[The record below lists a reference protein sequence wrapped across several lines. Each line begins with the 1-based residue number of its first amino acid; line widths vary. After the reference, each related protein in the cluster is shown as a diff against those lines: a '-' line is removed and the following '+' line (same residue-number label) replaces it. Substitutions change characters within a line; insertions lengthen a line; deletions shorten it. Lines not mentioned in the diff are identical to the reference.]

1 MSSAST
7 RPRVVVFVQENHT
20 IDCYF
25 SALRVWGANVATGWP
40 TGLNPPSAD
49 QPHDR
54 HAYFRWLQGRGDG
67 TPYGQHVQYDTDR
80 LLPFYSYLARTGTF
94 FENHGAGFGTNS
106 TPNHQCLVGGQATT
120 LRNPP
125 FNAPPVWDVPS
136 VPALAATNGLT
147 WKGYTGSSG
156 YPLQFYK
163 NLRGSGNV
171 VRSDT
176 FMADAQG
183 GTLPDVSYV
192 WHDAPYDEHPPADI
206 TLGHNKIWQYVDAAV
221 KGGQWTDT
229 VFLLTWDDWGG
240 FDDHVVLPCSEY
252 TPDNVPVAPGPRV
265 GLIMVGGHVKG
276 GIDSRICTHA
286 AIPKTILQLL
296 GLPPLGVPRV
306 DADLGLAD
314 RYDPTITVPPPP
326 AFGSTITPSSPP
338 SPTPAPQ
345 PLPAPTYTP
354 RPLDP
359 IYLSDGT
366 TMPAPNDAPLPQQP
380 HPPT

>member
-1 MSSAST
+1 MAAS
-7 RPRVVVFVQENHT
+7 PRVVVFIQENHT
-20 IDCYF
+20 TDCYF
-25 SALRVWGANVATGWP
+25 SALAPWGANVAAGWP
-40 TGLNPPSAD
+40 AGLNPPTSD

-54 HAYFRWLQGRGDG
+54 AAYWRWLRGKSG
-67 TPYGQHVQYDTDR
+67 GAPYGKHVQYDADT
-80 LLPFYSYLARTGTF
+80 LLPFYAFLARTGTF
-94 FENHGAGFGTNS
+94 FENHGSGFGTNS

-136 VPALAATNGLT
+136 VPALAARNGLT

-163 NLRGSGNV
+163 DLRGSANIAG
-171 VRSDT
+171 SDA
-176 FMADAQG
+176 FMTDAQG
-183 GTLPDVSYV
+183 GTLPDLAMV
-192 WHDAPYDEHPPADI
+192 WHDTPYDEHPPADI

-221 KGGQWTDT
+221 KGGLWAST
-229 VFLLTWDDWGG
+229 VFMLTWDDWGG
-240 FDDHVVLPCSEY
+240 FDDHVILPCSEY

-265 GLIMVGGHVKG
+265 GLIMFGGPVKA

-306 DADLGLAD
+306 DSDPGLAD
-314 RYDPTITVPPPP
+314 RYDPAATVGPPPP
-326 AFGSTITPSSPP
+326 FGSLITQPVPP
-338 SPTPAPQ
+338 SPAPQ
-345 PLPAPTYTP
+345 PQPLPVPAYTP
-354 RPLDP
+354 RPMDP

-366 TMPAPNDAPLPQQP
+366 TMPPPNDAPLPAQL
-380 HPPT
+380 HPPV

>member
-1 MSSAST
+1 MASAST
-7 RPRVVVFVQENHT
+7 RPKVVVFIQENHT

-25 SALRVWGANVATGWP
+25 SALQAWGASVANGWP
-40 TGLNPPSAD
+40 TGSNPPSSD
-49 QPHDR
+49 QPHNRD
-54 HAYFRWLQGRGDG
+54 AYFRWLQGRNGG
-67 TPYGQHVQYDTDR
+67 KPYGKHLQYDTDT
-80 LLPFYSYLARTGTF
+80 LLPFYSYVAKTGTF
-94 FENHGAGFGTNS
+94 FENHGSGFGTNS

-125 FNAPPVWDVPS
+125 PNASPVWDVPS
-136 VPALAATNGLT
+136 VPALAANNGLT

-176 FMADAQG
+176 FIADAQG
-183 GTLPDVSYV
+183 GTLPDLSFV
-192 WHDAPYDEHPPADI
+192 WHDAPYDEHPTSDI
-206 TLGHNKIWQYVDAAV
+206 TLGHNKIWQYVDASV
-221 KGGQWTDT
+221 KGGQWANT

-265 GLIMVGGHVKG
+265 GLIMFGGHVKV
-276 GIDSRICTHA
+276 GIDSRICTHS
-286 AIPKTILQLL
+286 AIPRTVIQLL

-306 DADLGLAD
+306 DTDLGLAD
-314 RYDPTITVPPPP
+314 RYDPTVTVIPPPE
-326 AFGSTITPSSPP
+326 FGSTITQSTPP
-338 SPTPAPQ
+338 SPTPQPR

-366 TMPAPNDAPLPQQP
+366 TMPAPNDAPLPQQQR
-380 HPPT
+380 PPT